1 MKVVLLDNVKSVG
14 NVGDIVNVSPGHA
27 RNFLVPNGL
36 ALVAD
41 EGNQK
46 SLEQQRKMLA
56 KKVAEH
62 KSVAE
67 ATQKKVDGL
76 VLEFVKKVGQNGKLF
91 GSITTRELSEELE
104 KKGVEVERRLLTVS
118 KPIKTVGSF
127 DVKASLFED
136 VVANFQVKV
145 VMDPEQ
151 AEELKK
157 KQAAAEKR
165 AAERKAKAAEQPAEE
180 TSEEAKSEDQAL
192 DEEVNEILRS

>member
-1 MKVVLLDNVKSVG
+1 LDNVKSVG

-36 ALVAD
+36 ALIAD

-62 KSVAE
+62 KTAAE
-67 ATQKKVDGL
+67 ATLKKVDGL

-165 AAERKAKAAEQPAEE
+165 AAEKKAKAAEEATEE
-180 TSEEAKSEDQAL
+180 TSEEVKSEDQAL
-192 DEEVNEILRS
+192 DDEVNEILRS

>member
-14 NVGDIVNVSPGHA
+14 NVGDVVNVSPGHA

-76 VLEFVKKVGQNGKLF
+76 VLEFVKKLVKTGNYLDQSRQENFLKSLRKKVLKLKEDF
-91 GSITTRELSEELE
+91 
-104 KKGVEVERRLLTVS
+104 LTVS

-165 AAERKAKAAEQPAEE
+165 AAEKKAKAAEEATEE